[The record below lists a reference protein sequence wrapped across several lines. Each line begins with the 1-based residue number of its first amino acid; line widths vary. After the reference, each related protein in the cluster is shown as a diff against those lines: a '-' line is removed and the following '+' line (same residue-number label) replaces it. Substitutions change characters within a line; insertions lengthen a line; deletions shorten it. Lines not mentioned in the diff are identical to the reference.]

1 MSESVFEQV
10 LQMLQMLLVHMRGGG
25 AVQPGQASTLAG
37 QLLKRHLNDVTEVS
51 NLYRVH
57 QVTNAQQVCCPC
69 DNSFR
74 CIPAAPDV
82 MGKARRG

>member
-1 MSESVFEQV
+1 
-10 LQMLQMLLVHMRGGG
+10 MLQMLLVHMRGGG

-57 QVTNAQQVCCPC
+57 QVTNAQQV
-69 DNSFR
+69 
-74 CIPAAPDV
+74 
-82 MGKARRG
+82 